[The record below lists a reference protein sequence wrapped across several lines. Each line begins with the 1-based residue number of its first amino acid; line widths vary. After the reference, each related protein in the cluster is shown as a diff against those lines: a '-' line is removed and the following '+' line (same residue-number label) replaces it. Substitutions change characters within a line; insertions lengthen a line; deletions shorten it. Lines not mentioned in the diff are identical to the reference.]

1 MDLKTDAQVRANL
14 KRATEGATV
23 LIVAQRVSV
32 AMDADMV
39 IVLDE
44 GRIDSIG
51 THEELLGASEV
62 YNEIVASQITD
73 EEANR

>member
-1 MDLKTDAQVRANL
+1 M
-14 KRATEGATV
+14 